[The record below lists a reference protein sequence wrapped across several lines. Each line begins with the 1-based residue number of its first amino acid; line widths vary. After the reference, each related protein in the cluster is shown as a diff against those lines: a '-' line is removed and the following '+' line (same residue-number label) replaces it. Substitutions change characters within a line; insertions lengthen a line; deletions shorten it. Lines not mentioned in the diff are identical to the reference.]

1 MKWTIIIVFILLLVV
16 TSFQIKAQTV
26 LESTVTNEAFI
37 METWWTKSIDKEYK
51 FVLFNLNTAEYNF
64 DLKEIIFMSYSIL
77 NMDLFKGFGLVVGTR
92 ILKDR
97 VVGLG
102 GLQYTYFREEIF
114 ITTNFTSEFREN
126 PDFEFFSLIQYKP
139 QITEKIK
146 GFIQG
151 QFSFNFN
158 SDTHI
163 FSFQQLRLGADLGL
177 IQTGLAINQFQ
188 FEQDWLY
195 NIQPGFFLRLEFK

>member
-1 MKWTIIIVFILLLVV
+1 MKWTTIIVFILLLVV

-26 LESTVTNEAFI
+26 LESTVTDETFI

-64 DLKEIIFMSYSIL
+64 NLKEATFMSYSIL
-77 NMDLFKGFGLVVGTR
+77 NIDLFKGFGPVVGTR
-92 ILKDR
+92 VLKDR

-102 GLQYTYFREEIF
+102 GFQYTHFREGIF
-114 ITTNFTSEFREN
+114 ITANFTSELRGN
-126 PDFEFFSLIQYKP
+126 PDFELFSLIQYRP

-146 GFIQG
+146 GFTQG
-151 QFSFNFN
+151 QISFNFN
-158 SDTHI
+158 SQSHI
-163 FSFQQLRLGADLGL
+163 FSFQQLRLGVDLGL
-177 IQTGLAINQFQ
+177 IQTGFALNQFQ
-188 FEQDWLY
+188 FGQDWLY